1 LCPHGKHI
9 LHELILHFSPCSV
22 VTTSRDKSK
31 SRHAASVLASHR
43 RHGQRRHIVHSP
55 RRSSRRQ
62 MQTLVARSV
71 AVTDAALLPAVDS
84 IATTRRDLG

>member
-1 LCPHGKHI
+1 
-9 LHELILHFSPCSV
+9 
-22 VTTSRDKSK
+22 
-31 SRHAASVLASHR
+31 
-43 RHGQRRHIVHSP
+43 
-55 RRSSRRQ
+55 